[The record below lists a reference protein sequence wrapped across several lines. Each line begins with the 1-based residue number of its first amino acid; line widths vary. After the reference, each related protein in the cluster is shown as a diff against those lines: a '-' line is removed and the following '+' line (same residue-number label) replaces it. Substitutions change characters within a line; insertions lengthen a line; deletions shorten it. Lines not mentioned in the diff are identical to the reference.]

1 MHKLLKNLML
11 LIVTTLS
18 LTICACGGDDDKPD
32 NPYNPDKSD
41 TSDTPDDSDG
51 EDSFAFEIVGTWKCT
66 YEWVYSGITETYIM
80 VVQRDH
86 TLTVEESSSEGK
98 TETWPGEWEFNSQ
111 TRQWSIRGRSSLI
124 CSKYSLINDKL
135 VSQQNFADGSS
146 RTVIFEKYNG
156 GSDDNDNNDGNDDPV
171 SDKDGCEVALI
182 GSEFMSFRHVYQ
194 GYGGKACRVS
204 CVETGKRSSLSANH
218 TNQEIMTLGSLL
230 PDTEYTFKI
239 ETAHSLSDFDKSN
252 SVTIRTINVRTKT
265 SQAEAYVRWVVP
277 YSDRLESMIA
287 VGESANKAIVTCGNF
302 RKTISQKG
310 LGTEVIIPNLKP
322 STEYTV
328 KVAAYDNSG
337 NVGQTYTYTFT
348 TTASQGDNS
357 STYSNYIRY
366 KDSNLD
372 NAKWHEYELT
382 DVEMGVTMFEG
393 GANNHVKWIHFVD
406 KNNNDLAVSMESY
419 YDGATTPPGGR
430 WPAGTYEI
438 TTNMGNFY
446 THNPV
451 MWWSYGHGI
460 QWLIGTATIR
470 YVGSQ
475 LIYEFKGQ
483 CLNSPIEIYFKGNFQ
498 SN

>member
-11 LIVTTLS
+11 LIVTALS

-32 NPYNPDKSD
+32 NPYVPDNSD
-41 TSDTPDDSDG
+41 TSGSPDDSDADG

-66 YEWVYSGITETYIM
+66 FEWVYSGIKETYIM
-80 VVQRDH
+80 VVRRDH
-86 TLTVEESSSEGK
+86 TLTVDESSSEGK
-98 TETWPGEWEFNSQ
+98 ARTWSGEWEFNSQ
-111 TRQWSIRGRSSLI
+111 TRQWSIRGYSSLI
-124 CSKYSLINDKL
+124 CSTYSLIDDKL

-156 GSDDNDNNDGNDDPV
+156 EPDDNDDNDDSI

-182 GSEFMSFRHVYQ
+182 GSEFVSFRHVYQ

-218 TNQEIMTLGSLL
+218 TSPEIMTLRSLL

-252 SVTIRTINVRTKT
+252 SVTTRTMNVRTKT
-265 SQAEAYVRWVVP
+265 SQAEAYVGWIVP
-277 YSDRLESMIA
+277 YSDRLELRIT
-287 VGESANKAIVTCGNF
+287 VGQSANKAIVACGNF

-310 LGTEVIIPNLKP
+310 NGTEVIIPNLKS

-328 KVAAYDNSG
+328 KVTAYDSSG

-357 STYSNYIRY
+357 SMYSNYIRY

-382 DVEMGVTMFEG
+382 DVEMGVTMFES
-393 GANNHVKWIHFVD
+393 GANYNVKWIHFFD
-406 KNNNDLAVSMESY
+406 KNNNDLGVSMESC

-438 TTNMGNFY
+438 VTNLGDFY

-451 MWWSYGHGI
+451 MWWTYGHGI
-460 QWLIGTATIR
+460 NWLIGTATIR
-470 YVGSQ
+470 YVGAQ

-483 CLNSPIEIYFKGNFQ
+483 WLNSPIEIYFKGDFQ

>member
-1 MHKLLKNLML
+1 ML

-204 CVETGKRSSLSANH
+204 CVETGKSSSLSGNH
-218 TNQEIMTLGSLL
+218 TNQAIMTLGSLL

-265 SQAEAYVRWVVP
+265 SQAEAYVRWVLP

-406 KNNNDLAVSMESY
+406 KNNNDLAVSMQSY

>member
-1 MHKLLKNLML
+1 ML

-32 NPYNPDKSD
+32 NPYTPDKSD
-41 TSDTPDDSDG
+41 TSDTPDDSDADG

-66 YEWVYSGITETYIM
+66 YEWVYSGVTETYIM

-98 TETWPGEWEFNSQ
+98 TETWPGEWEFNSE

-156 GSDDNDNNDGNDDPV
+156 EPDDNDDNDDPV

-182 GSEFMSFRHVYQ
+182 GSEFVSFRHLYQ

-218 TNQEIMTLGSLL
+218 TSQEIMTLGSLL

>member
-1 MHKLLKNLML
+1 ML

-204 CVETGKRSSLSANH
+204 CVETGKSSSLSGNH
-218 TNQEIMTLGSLL
+218 TNQQIMTLGSLL

>member
-1 MHKLLKNLML
+1 ML

-51 EDSFAFEIVGTWKCT
+51 EDSFAFEILGTWKCT

-98 TETWPGEWEFNSQ
+98 TKTWPGEWEFNSQ

-204 CVETGKRSSLSANH
+204 CVETGKSSSLSGNH